1 MFPFNFCFVN
11 YSVVYKSKGETKDI
25 ELVEEEQA
33 RIGAD
38 PSSGTSNKSE
48 NYKEEARKK
57 TQKHKPKRVES
68 VNADAE
74 AFGDDWK
81 ILIALCIMGNSA
93 KVVIQQDMKGRRHKY
108 GFNNNEREKAQKK
121 RVVDDETADKH
132 QLDEIMG
139 SPPASTTPPP
149 PPSPPSPPRPP
160 PTSDASASTS
170 AVKRTRK
177 ASRLRSPVVHVD
189 PATGKA
195 DSPHKKKLRT
205 YLGIVA
211 RDKVD
216 ITYENWKEVPT
227 AQKDLIWEDIQAEFD
242 ILEASDSRTKRKLL
256 QTVGERWRQFKSD
269 LTRKWALAADQDGVE
284 GTVCDKYGI
293 SKEKWAQFCQTRRD
307 PSWENTAPHVLSRGG
322 YDYLEQKLLA
332 EKTKKKMQEAAQ
344 SGSVDGVIDPPSPVR
359 RHVKWKMA
367 RTKKTGEMTTEAAK
381 EIAEK
386 IDSFEEQ
393 ATQGSF
399 VPHGRQDVLAATIG
413 RPEHPGRVRAAGAG
427 VTIKQYFGSA
437 PRTSRSAS
445 SLPPDELQQ
454 LTQQIRDQLEESI
467 TEKVTRQVMA
477 SFSQLQSQMQSQG
490 PPEPLVGLGSSG
502 PRVST
507 KGSCVDPSGNDPE
520 TSDSDRCGL
529 YIEVDPARLVAVGR
543 VYEGSTLI
551 HNTPLLLGQVKVSVD
566 EVKDAHAAVPVP
578 TTEVS
583 LVGQA
588 LHTFLAWPTHLIK
601 SLSNQVAVSSPK
613 PPPKPDP
620 EVDDPLYLMT
630 LTIPELFLRPYQ
642 VRWDATMFRVVNPDF
657 PLYIK
662 HEDLSEIAHSGQC
675 LSISVLQLWILS
687 GQSQF
692 ESESYI
698 KSWMQSS
705 QRDVYLGVYLNGGH
719 WQMVVILPKEHLV
732 VWFCSLHNRPDN
744 YLKGIINSA
753 IKGLDDAP
761 QPKSKAPARW
771 IVVKCNRQKGTT
783 ECGYYMST
791 IILGSFRN
799 NWEAYFN
806 DPRPL
811 EPERLKALRIQW
823 AQFYLRKS
831 RLCRAALYPM
841 VVMTYSTLPLGDLTM
856 GVVFVQRG
864 QLDEV
869 NARLREEMRS
879 QLREEMKSQIE
890 EENKGSLEKMTM
902 ALKEAIKIELIP
914 VLTPIEADIL
924 ELGARVSI
932 KGSKVE
938 TGVHPSEKDVADVI
952 PSMGLYVQCHVGT
965 QLVALGKIL
974 QEGSTIHSVAYA
986 DDMVRVSVEKVIHGD
1001 AEVPYPTSEIQYVR
1015 QALDTFITWPT

>member
-1 MFPFNFCFVN
+1 MHAIPP
-11 YSVVYKSKGETKDI
+11 G
-25 ELVEEEQA
+25 VE
-33 RIGAD
+33 R
-38 PSSGTSNKSE
+38 
-48 NYKEEARKK
+48 
-57 TQKHKPKRVES
+57 
-68 VNADAE
+68 
-74 AFGDDWK
+74 
-81 ILIALCIMGNSA
+81 
-93 KVVIQQDMKGRRHKY
+93 
-108 GFNNNEREKAQKK
+108 
-121 RVVDDETADKH
+121 
-132 QLDEIMG
+132 
-139 SPPASTTPPP
+139 
-149 PPSPPSPPRPP
+149 
-160 PTSDASASTS
+160 
-170 AVKRTRK
+170 
-177 ASRLRSPVVHVD
+177 PVVHVD
-189 PATGKA
+189 PATRKA
-195 DSPHKKKLRT
+195 DGPHKKKLRT

-227 AQKDLIWEDIQAEFD
+227 AHKDLIWEDIQAEFD
-242 ILEASDSRTKRKLL
+242 IPEASDNRTKRKLL
-256 QTVGERWRQFKSD
+256 QTRQFKSD
-269 LTRKWALAADQDGVE
+269 LTRKWALAANQDGIE
-284 GTVCDKYGI
+284 DTVCDKYGI

-307 PSWENTAPHVLSRGG
+307 PSWEDVRMKAQAIQKQNTAPHVLSRGG

-332 EKTKKKMQEAAQ
+332 EKTKKKLQEAAH
-344 SGSVDGVIDPPSPVR
+344 SGSVDGIIDPPSPVR
-359 RHVKWKMA
+359 HHVKWKMA

-386 IDSFEEQ
+386 IDSF
-393 ATQGSF
+393 
-399 VPHGRQDVLAATIG
+399 VPHGRQDVLAAAIG
-413 RPEHPGRVRAAGAG
+413 CPEHPGRVRAAGAG

-437 PRTSRSAS
+437 PRTSRSVS

-477 SFSQLQSQMQSQG
+477 SFSQLQSQMQSQA
-490 PPEPLVGLGSSG
+490 PPEPLVGPGPSG

-520 TSDSDRCGL
+520 MGDSDRCGL
-529 YIEVDPARLVAVGR
+529 YIEADPARMVSVGR
-543 VYEGSTLI
+543 VYEGSTLV
-551 HNTPLLLGQVKVSVD
+551 HSTPLLLGQVKVSVD
-566 EVKDAHAAVPVP
+566 EVKDADAPVPVP
-578 TTEVS
+578 TAE
-583 LVGQA
+583 
-588 LHTFLAWPTHLIK
+588 
-601 SLSNQVAVSSPK
+601 VAVSRPK

-642 VRWDATMFRVVNPDF
+642 VRWDATVFGVANPDF

-662 HEDLSEIAHSGQC
+662 HEDLSEIAHGGQC
-675 LSISVLQLWILS
+675 LSISVLQLWILHLTETCMRAGNYDIYGFLELQSIQRS

-705 QRDVYLGVYLNGGH
+705 QRNVFHCSGH

-783 ECGYYMST
+783 ECGYYVMHWMST

-823 AQFYLRKS
+823 TQFYLR
-831 RLCRAALYPM
+831 
-841 VVMTYSTLPLGDLTM
+841 
-856 GVVFVQRG
+856 
-864 QLDEV
+864 
-869 NARLREEMRS
+869 
-879 QLREEMKSQIE
+879 
-890 EENKGSLEKMTM
+890 
-902 ALKEAIKIELIP
+902 
-914 VLTPIEADIL
+914 
-924 ELGARVSI
+924 
-932 KGSKVE
+932 
-938 TGVHPSEKDVADVI
+938 
-952 PSMGLYVQCHVGT
+952 
-965 QLVALGKIL
+965 
-974 QEGSTIHSVAYA
+974 
-986 DDMVRVSVEKVIHGD
+986 VRD
-1001 AEVPYPTSEIQYVR
+1001 
-1015 QALDTFITWPT
+1015 QA

>member
-1 MFPFNFCFVN
+1 M
-11 YSVVYKSKGETKDI
+11 
-25 ELVEEEQA
+25 EEEFSLQEKN
-33 RIGAD
+33 ITIKIIPPG
-38 PSSGTSNKSE
+38 
-48 NYKEEARKK
+48 
-57 TQKHKPKRVES
+57 VE
-68 VNADAE
+68 
-74 AFGDDWK
+74 
-81 ILIALCIMGNSA
+81 
-93 KVVIQQDMKGRRHKY
+93 R
-108 GFNNNEREKAQKK
+108 
-121 RVVDDETADKH
+121 
-132 QLDEIMG
+132 
-139 SPPASTTPPP
+139 
-149 PPSPPSPPRPP
+149 
-160 PTSDASASTS
+160 
-170 AVKRTRK
+170 
-177 ASRLRSPVVHVD
+177 PVVHVD
-189 PATGKA
+189 PATRKA
-195 DSPHKKKLRT
+195 DGPHKKKLRT

-227 AQKDLIWEDIQAEFD
+227 AHKDLIWEDIQAEFD
-242 ILEASDSRTKRKLL
+242 IPEASDNRTKRKLL
-256 QTVGERWRQFKSD
+256 QTRQFKSD
-269 LTRKWALAADQDGVE
+269 LTRKWALAANQDGIE
-284 GTVCDKYGI
+284 DTVCDKYGI

-307 PSWENTAPHVLSRGG
+307 PSWEDVRMKAQAIQKQNTAPHVLSRGG

-332 EKTKKKMQEAAQ
+332 EKTKKKLQEAAH
-344 SGSVDGVIDPPSPVR
+344 SGSVDGIIDPPSPVR
-359 RHVKWKMA
+359 HHVKWKMA

-386 IDSFEEQ
+386 IDSF
-393 ATQGSF
+393 
-399 VPHGRQDVLAATIG
+399 VPHGRQDVLAAAIG
-413 RPEHPGRVRAAGAG
+413 CPEHPGRVRAAGAG

-437 PRTSRSAS
+437 PRTSRSVS

-477 SFSQLQSQMQSQG
+477 SFSQLQSQMQSQA
-490 PPEPLVGLGSSG
+490 PPEPLVGPGPSG

-520 TSDSDRCGL
+520 MGDSDRCGL
-529 YIEVDPARLVAVGR
+529 YIEADPARMVSVGR
-543 VYEGSTLI
+543 VYEGSTLV
-551 HNTPLLLGQVKVSVD
+551 HSTPLLLGQVKVSVD
-566 EVKDAHAAVPVP
+566 EVKDADAPVPVP
-578 TTEVS
+578 TAE
-583 LVGQA
+583 
-588 LHTFLAWPTHLIK
+588 
-601 SLSNQVAVSSPK
+601 VAVSRPK

-642 VRWDATMFRVVNPDF
+642 VRWDATVFGVANPDF

-662 HEDLSEIAHSGQC
+662 HEDLSEIAHGGQC
-675 LSISVLQLWILS
+675 LSISVLQLWILHLTETCMRAGNYDIYGFLELQSIQRS

-705 QRDVYLGVYLNGGH
+705 QRNVFHCSGH

-783 ECGYYMST
+783 ECGYYVMHWMST

-823 AQFYLRKS
+823 TQFYLR
-831 RLCRAALYPM
+831 
-841 VVMTYSTLPLGDLTM
+841 
-856 GVVFVQRG
+856 
-864 QLDEV
+864 
-869 NARLREEMRS
+869 
-879 QLREEMKSQIE
+879 
-890 EENKGSLEKMTM
+890 
-902 ALKEAIKIELIP
+902 
-914 VLTPIEADIL
+914 
-924 ELGARVSI
+924 
-932 KGSKVE
+932 
-938 TGVHPSEKDVADVI
+938 
-952 PSMGLYVQCHVGT
+952 
-965 QLVALGKIL
+965 
-974 QEGSTIHSVAYA
+974 
-986 DDMVRVSVEKVIHGD
+986 VRD
-1001 AEVPYPTSEIQYVR
+1001 
-1015 QALDTFITWPT
+1015 QA